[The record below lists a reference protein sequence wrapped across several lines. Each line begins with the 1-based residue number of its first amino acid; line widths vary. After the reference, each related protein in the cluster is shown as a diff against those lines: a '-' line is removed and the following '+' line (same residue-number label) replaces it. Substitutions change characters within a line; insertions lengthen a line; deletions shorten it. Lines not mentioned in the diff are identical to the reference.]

1 MTQSR
6 QDDALTAVSDPRPVR
21 VLDSKGRFIESEPAP
36 LGTSLNRISPQAAAG
51 YRFCFGRKRRLVTR
65 HEEQSAE
72 WRLRFSQG
80 EGDGHA
86 VWIELDSGA
95 GRYWLRLDR
104 GHSRVMLGDRLWH
117 RYEGEDRL
125 LAWALAHEPFLQH
138 LSVLLNQACTPL
150 AFTEHR
156 PATLDEDRL
165 RCGWRFH
172 GMDCDL
178 SGCMY
183 WTPAQIDTFS
193 DAIDRATD
201 GPANPPDRARWPS
214 LPIPCRVVLQGHRY
228 SRRECADF
236 ETGDCLLAAGTF
248 RTGLGIRLQPE
259 GSPHYWQADIKTG
272 KLIVTQ
278 GPETPQAPVGDET
291 TVSEQTSTPIDVD
304 ISFEL
309 GDLALPLQT
318 LEQLQAGY
326 VLSLPDHLD
335 QSSVRVR
342 ANGSVIGE
350 GRLVAIGDQLGVQ
363 LTDITT
369 DGV

>member
-1 MTQSR
+1 MTQVR
-6 QDDALTAVSDPRPVR
+6 QEDVSTAHPGSGPVR
-21 VLDSKGRFIESEPAP
+21 AVDTQGRLIETEITP
-36 LGTSLNRISPQAAAG
+36 LGKKLEQITPDAAAG
-51 YRFCFGRKRRLVTR
+51 YRYCFGRERPLETR
-65 HEEQSAE
+65 YEAQTAE
-72 WRLRFSQG
+72 WWLQFSRDRLD
-80 EGDGHA
+80 GDA
-86 VWIELDSGA
+86 LWLELDSDA
-95 GRYWLRLDR
+95 GRFWLRLDQ
-104 GHSRVMLGDRLWH
+104 GHSRVTLGDRLWH

-150 AFTEHR
+150 TLTEHR
-156 PATLDEDRL
+156 PSMQDDDRL
-165 RCGWRFH
+165 LCGWCFQ
-172 GMDCDL
+172 GMDWDL
-178 SGCMY
+178 AGCVY
-183 WTPAQIDTFS
+183 WTPKQVDAFS
-193 DAIDRATD
+193 DAIDRAMS
-201 GPANPPDRARWPS
+201 GPANRPLWSRWPS

-236 ETGDCLLAAGTF
+236 ETGDCLLVAGTF
-248 RTGLGIRLQPE
+248 RTGLGIRLQPVR
-259 GSPHYWQADIKTG
+259 SSHYWQADIKTG

-278 GPETPQAPVGDET
+278 GPETPQAPVGEET
-291 TVSEQTSTPIDVD
+291 TEPTSTPIDVD

-309 GDLALPLQT
+309 GDLVLPLRT
-318 LEQLQAGY
+318 LEALQAGY